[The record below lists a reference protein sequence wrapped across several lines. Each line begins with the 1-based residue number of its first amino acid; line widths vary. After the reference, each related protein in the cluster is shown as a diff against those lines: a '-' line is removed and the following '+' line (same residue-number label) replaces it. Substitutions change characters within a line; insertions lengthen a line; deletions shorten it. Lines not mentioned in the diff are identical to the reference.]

1 MNAITSLFWC
11 GMLSSPL
18 FPAEFLPDLAAEFLV
33 ARASNASASWR
44 GFAGFIADLEVEQGG
59 RKSSGRVVVD
69 PEGLVH
75 IEHLS
80 VIHRSWAIER
90 LGTVVRGRLSAG
102 SDTKKSWT
110 LATPQDCR
118 EPRTRGVYA
127 KGDPFGQ
134 CYWIRDDQVQVI
146 DSRSAKQ
153 KHRLT
158 TLRTEKNPDGKFL
171 PTALVLLSW
180 NSRTEELESSETTL
194 LSWRRVGR
202 FDLPTAIDVLPSG
215 SCAETAAGRMVLSN
229 HFLFE
234 SNNAH
239 LAGR

>member
-1 MNAITSLFWC
+1 MNAITSLFCC

-18 FPAEFLPDLAAEFLV
+18 IPAEFLSDLAAELLV

-59 RKSSGRVVVD
+59 RKSSGRIIVD

-75 IEHLS
+75 IEHVS
-80 VIHRSWAIER
+80 AIHRRWAIER
-90 LGTVVRGRLSAG
+90 LGTVVRGRLSVVRYA
-102 SDTKKSWT
+102 KKSWMF
-110 LATPQDCR
+110 ATPQDRR
-118 EPRTRGVYA
+118 EPRTRGVCL
-127 KGDPFGQ
+127 KSDPFGQ
-134 CYWIRDDQVQVI
+134 CCWIRDDQVQVI

-158 TLRTEKNPDGKFL
+158 TLKTEKNPDGKFL
-171 PTALVLLSW
+171 PTALVLHSW

-194 LSWRRVGR
+194 LSWQRVGR
-202 FDLPTAIDVLPSG
+202 FDLPASIDVLPSG
-215 SCAETAAGRMVLSN
+215 SCAETAAGRIVLSN

-234 SNNAH
+234 SNDAH